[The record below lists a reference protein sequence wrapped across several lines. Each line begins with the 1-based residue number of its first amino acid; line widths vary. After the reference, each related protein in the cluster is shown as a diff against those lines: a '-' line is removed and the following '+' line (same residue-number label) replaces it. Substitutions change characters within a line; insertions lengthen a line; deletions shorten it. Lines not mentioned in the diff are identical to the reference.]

1 MKASLD
7 DIKNKTEQDP
17 LVFDPRFIA
26 MSPDPFPALKAFRES
41 DPVHWS
47 TKLSAWILTR
57 YDDVRKA
64 LKVPDLSANR
74 LQPFF
79 EQLPQGKRSAMAD
92 LIRYLS
98 LWASFRDPP
107 DHSRVRGILNAAFP
121 LKIVEDWTPRIAII
135 VDNLLDRMEQQSSP
149 ELIRDLGFRLP
160 WTVIMDMLGVP
171 ASYLDEAGRW
181 SNDIALFIGSSQ
193 NAPDKYERAQE
204 ATRRMK
210 EMLVAIVADRR
221 AHPQQDLLSVLIHAD
236 QGRGPLT
243 HEEVLATCILLI
255 VAGHETT
262 ALSIGNSVRTLL
274 RHPEQLE
281 RLRSDPSLLSSAVEE
296 CLRFEGPVGSVG
308 RVVAVDH
315 EMRGKHLKSG
325 DRVFLMIGAAN
336 RDNSAFK
343 DPDMFDVGRT
353 PNPHLT
359 FGGGLHF
366 CLGAPLARLEIK
378 LALDKMIRRYPQMGL
393 IDRPLEWTN
402 TLVMRGLKALPLRLE

>member
-1 MKASLD
+1 MLSD
-7 DIKNKTEQDP
+7 RSNNVEQGA
-17 LVFDPRFIA
+17 LVFEPRFIA
-26 MSPDPFPALKAFRES
+26 MSPDPFPTLKAFRER

-47 TKLSAWILTR
+47 TKLSAWILTS
-57 YDDVRKA
+57 YPDVRRA
-64 LKVPDLSANR
+64 LKAPEMSASR

-79 EQLPQGKRSAMAD
+79 EQVPEDKRNKMAD

-98 LWASFRDPP
+98 LWASFRAPP
-107 DHSRVRGILNAAFP
+107 DHTRVRGILNTAFP
-121 LKIVEDWTPRIAII
+121 PKMVEDWTARIKAT
-135 VDNLLDRMEQQSSP
+135 VNNLLDHLEQQPNP
-149 ELIRDLGFRLP
+149 ELIRDFGFRLP
-160 WTVIMDMLGVP
+160 LTVIMGILGVP
-171 ASYLDEAGRW
+171 TSRLDDFGRW

-210 EMLVAIVADRR
+210 EQLLPALANRRTNAEGDPLSALVA
-221 AHPQQDLLSVLIHAD
+221 AD
-236 QGRGPLT
+236 QGSGSLSDD
-243 HEEVLATCILLI
+243 EVLATCILLI

-274 RHPEQLE
+274 SNPAQLE
-281 RLRSDPSLLSSAVEE
+281 RLRNDLSLLPRAVEE
-296 CLRFEGPVGSVG
+296 CLRFEGPVGAVG

-315 EMRGKHLKSG
+315 ETRGKQLRKG

-336 RDNSAFK
+336 RDSSVFE
-343 DPDMFDVGRT
+343 DPDTFNIGRT

-378 LALDKMIRRYPQMGL
+378 LALAEMIRRYPNMAL
-393 IDRPLEWTN
+393 TDRPVEWTN
-402 TLVMRGLKALPLRLE
+402 TLVMRGCKALPLRLNGS

>member
-1 MKASLD
+1 MLKDYS
-7 DIKNKTEQDP
+7 NNVEQDA
-17 LVFDPRFIA
+17 LVFEPRFIA
-26 MSPDPFPALKAFRES
+26 MSPDPFPTLKTFRER

-47 TKLSAWILTR
+47 TKLSAWILTS
-57 YDDVRKA
+57 YTDVRTA
-64 LKVPDLSANR
+64 LKVPDMSASR

-79 EQLPQGKRSAMAD
+79 EQVPEDKRNKMAD

-107 DHSRVRGILNAAFP
+107 DHTRVRGILNVAFP
-121 LKIVEDWTPRIAII
+121 PKMVEDWTARIAGI
-135 VDNLLDRMEQQSSP
+135 VNNLLDRLERQPSP
-149 ELIRDLGFRLP
+149 ELIRDFGFRLP
-160 WTVIMDMLGVP
+160 LTVIMDILGVP
-171 ASYLDEAGRW
+171 TSRLDDFGRW

-210 EMLVAIVADRR
+210 EQLLPAVANRR
-221 AHPQQDLLSVLIHAD
+221 TNPQRDLLSALVAAD
-236 QGRGPLT
+236 QGSGPLT
-243 HEEVLATCILLI
+243 DDEVLATCILLI

-274 RHPEQLE
+274 SNPAQLE
-281 RLRSDPSLLSSAVEE
+281 RLRNDLSLLPKAVEE
-296 CLRFEGPVGSVG
+296 CLRFDGPVGAVG
-308 RVVAVDH
+308 RIVAVDH
-315 EMRGKHLKSG
+315 EIRGKQLKKA

-336 RDNSAFK
+336 RDGAVFK
-343 DPDMFDVGRT
+343 DPDKFDIGRT

-378 LALDKMIRRYPQMGL
+378 LALAEMIRRYPNMALTDQ
-393 IDRPLEWTN
+393 PVEWTN
-402 TLVMRGLKALPLRLE
+402 TLVMRGCKALPLRLNRS

>member
-1 MKASLD
+1 MLKDYS
-7 DIKNKTEQDP
+7 NNVEQDA
-17 LVFDPRFIA
+17 LVFEPRFIA
-26 MSPDPFPALKAFRES
+26 MSPDPFPTLKTFRER

-47 TKLSAWILTR
+47 TKLSAWILTS
-57 YDDVRKA
+57 YTDVRTA
-64 LKVPDLSANR
+64 LKVPDMSASR

-79 EQLPQGKRSAMAD
+79 EQVPEDKRNKMAD

-107 DHSRVRGILNAAFP
+107 DHTRVRGILNVAFP
-121 LKIVEDWTPRIAII
+121 PKMVEDWTARIAGI
-135 VDNLLDRMEQQSSP
+135 VNNLLDRLERQPSP
-149 ELIRDLGFRLP
+149 ELIRDFGFRLP
-160 WTVIMDMLGVP
+160 LTVIMDILGVP
-171 ASYLDEAGRW
+171 TSRLDDFGRW

-210 EMLVAIVADRR
+210 EQLLPAVANRR
-221 AHPQQDLLSVLIHAD
+221 TNPQRDLLSALVAAD
-236 QGRGPLT
+236 QGSGPLT
-243 HEEVLATCILLI
+243 DDEVLATCILLI

-274 RHPEQLE
+274 SNPAQLE
-281 RLRSDPSLLSSAVEE
+281 RLRNDLSLLPKAVEE
-296 CLRFEGPVGSVG
+296 CLRFDGPVGAVG
-308 RVVAVDH
+308 RIVAVDH
-315 EMRGKHLKSG
+315 EIRGKQLKKA

-336 RDNSAFK
+336 RDGAVFK
-343 DPDMFDVGRT
+343 DPDKFDIGRM

-378 LALDKMIRRYPQMGL
+378 LALAEMIRRYPNMALTDQ
-393 IDRPLEWTN
+393 PVEWTN
-402 TLVMRGLKALPLRLE
+402 TLVMRGCKALPLRLNRS